1 MNSIAKPVPRPS
13 AESLPYWE
21 GAREKKLLLQHCRS
35 CGEFWFPPSAH
46 CRRCLS
52 QDFAWEEVSGH
63 GRIYSFVVYH
73 RNYHP
78 AFEDELPYVVA
89 IIELDEGPRLLSNI
103 VGVPSQDVRCDL
115 PVRAVFEDGGHGMMI
130 PKFEICNGQ
139 W

>member
-1 MNSIAKPVPRPS
+1 MSSVVKPVPRPS

-35 CGEFWFPPSAH
+35 CGEFWFPPSAR
-46 CRRCLS
+46 CRHCLS
-52 QDFAWEEVSGH
+52 HNFAWEEVSGQ

-73 RNYHP
+73 RHYHP

-103 VGVPSQDVRCDL
+103 VGGPSQDVRCDL
-115 PVRAVFEDGGHGMMI
+115 PVRAVFEDGGHGTNI

-139 W
+139 R